1 MGLVENFA
9 TADFS
14 SSKAKSPVFDINLA
28 LKSIKNKLSEI
39 STISGIYQMIVANPN
54 VLKILSKLKIPLEI
68 NIKNLESLSSNHLID
83 TRDVA
88 MGIIDKLSPIL
99 KAKIDIKCVQEA
111 CAFHDFGKVLIPEKI
126 INKASSLD
134 KNEQKIMSY
143 HAELGYELLKNSN
156 LSAKTLDLIKN
167 HHSIGTD
174 LNLQILS
181 MADMYSALREERIYK
196 KSMSVQQALSIIY
209 NEVQKSRFNLAIF
222 KALSDYVA
230 PQKVVLFNPQRQVVN
245 F

>member
-1 MGLVENFA
+1 MGSVENFA
-9 TADFS
+9 TANFS
-14 SSKAKSPVFDINLA
+14 SSKAKLPVFDINLA
-28 LKSIKNKLSEI
+28 LKNIKNKLSEV
-39 STISGIYQMIVANPN
+39 STISSIYQLIVGNPN
-54 VLKILSKLKIPLEI
+54 VLKILSDLGISLEI
-68 NIKNLESLSSNHLID
+68 NIKNLENLSSNHLID

-88 MGIIDKLSPIL
+88 IGIISHLSPSL
-99 KAKIDIKCVQEA
+99 KSKVDIKSVQEA

-134 KNEQKIMSY
+134 EHEQKIMSY
-143 HAELGYELLKNSN
+143 HAQLGYELLKKSH

-167 HHSIGTD
+167 HHSISSD
-174 LNLQILS
+174 INLQILS

-196 KSMSVQQALSIIY
+196 KSMSKTQALAIIY
-209 NEVQKSRFNLAIF
+209 KEVQKSRFHLGVF
-222 KALSDYVA
+222 KALSEHVA